1 MGTDVY
7 STVYTF
13 AMPSVLEAIAK
24 ENGKTVAEFYY
35 ATSPIWLIVNCYSN
49 DGCLEIRGFFSPQM
63 IIKVA
68 FSAEKNHRKL
78 FYFAKFTV

>member
-1 MGTDVY
+1 MNYFYITLLSSLNPKDFIFSSKQLLGTDVY

-35 ATSPIWLIVNCYSN
+35 ATSPI
-49 DGCLEIRGFFSPQM
+49 
-63 IIKVA
+63 
-68 FSAEKNHRKL
+68 
-78 FYFAKFTV
+78 